1 MKEIQVNKTVL
12 QIYLN
17 TRYLG
22 KLVMIL
28 VWKAQPRTVSF
39 THDKKGP
46 D

>member
-17 TRYLG
+17 TRYL
-22 KLVMIL
+22 VMIL
-28 VWKAQPRTVSF
+28 VWKAQPHTVSS